1 MITIHTIGAPVL
13 FFASWPLRTRVA
25 AMIPSA
31 QALRRLRRNFA
42 GIIACLALLSSAGV
56 VRAQAPAADLTEAEA
71 LKTAQTWAALVEAA
85 DVAGLETLLHE
96 SYTHT
101 HGTGLLESKSRFL
114 EMLQNGERDYVRAVI
129 KDPVVSLF
137 GSTALVKGTLD
148 FKVVLP
154 EKQIE
159 GQNRFMMVLVRTKDG
174 VQVAA
179 YQATLLNRVDTPAP
193 SPQPK

>member
-25 AMIPSA
+25 AMVASA
-31 QALRRLRRNFA
+31 QVLRRLRRNFA

-101 HGTGLLESKSRFL
+101 HGTGLMESKARFL
-114 EMLQNGERDYVRAVI
+114 EMFQNGERDYVRAVI

-148 FKVVLP
+148 FKVVVP
-154 EKQIE
+154 DKQIE
-159 GQNRFMMVLVRTKDG
+159 GENRFMMVLVQGEKG
-174 VQVAA
+174 VEVAA
-179 YQATLLNRVDTPAP
+179 YQATLLKRVDTPAP
-193 SPQPK
+193 SPQAK